1 MEVVKL
7 EPQDVSEL
15 TLLKL
20 SREIARDIHPIETIL
35 ERFGI
40 DANLWETIRQLPRFI
55 SLLQSELEAWHGA
68 GNTSERVKIKSL
80 SLVEELLPEMYAR
93 AHDPREPLS
102 AKVELLKTIG
112 KFGGVGVSSFEG
124 AIGEKLSVTIN
135 LGADS
140 QLRFEKDVTPQV
152 IEGSNEQ
159 D

>member
-20 SREIARDIHPIETIL
+20 SREIARDIHDIETIL

-40 DANLWETIRQLPRFI
+40 DAELWGHISKQPRFI
-55 SLLQSELEAWHGA
+55 SLLQSELEAWNGA
-68 GNTSERVKIKSL
+68 TNTPERVKIKSL
-80 SLVEELLPEMYAR
+80 SFVEELLPEMYAR

-102 AKVELLKTIG
+102 SKVELLKTIG

-135 LGADS
+135 LGADT
-140 QLRFEKDVTPQV
+140 QLKFEKDVTPQV